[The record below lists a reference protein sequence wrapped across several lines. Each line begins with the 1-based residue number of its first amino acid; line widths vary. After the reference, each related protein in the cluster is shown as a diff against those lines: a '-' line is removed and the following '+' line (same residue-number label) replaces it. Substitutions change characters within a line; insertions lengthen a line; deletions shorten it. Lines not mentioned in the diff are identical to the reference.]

1 MISCPSC
8 AGVVGADVQQYPH
21 VEFRCSVGHTFSL
34 EELYIAKE
42 EQLEH
47 AQWSLIALL
56 KHLQM
61 ILRIEAE
68 RDQKL
73 SRFHP
78 HDLQQRLEQISRHI
92 TLVERIIQETRLP
105 STREVMDGNECAP
118 QERI

>member
-8 AGVVGADVQQYPH
+8 AGVVGAEAQLYPH
-21 VEFRCSVGHTFSL
+21 VAFRCSVGHVFSL

-42 EQLEH
+42 AQLEH

-61 ILRIEAE
+61 IIQIDAE
-68 RDQKL
+68 RNQNL
-73 SRFHP
+73 SRFHAD
-78 HDLQQRLEQISRHI
+78 DLRQRLEQISRHV

-105 STREVMDGNECAP
+105 STREAMDGNECAA